1 MTMPKEVKMTRDG
14 GFYYRAM
21 VFRYAITYPALPL
34 VLIALFVAVLNPL
47 WFRDDFFRYVERKIN
62 QFAQW
67 RNYKQYAIYLG
78 TDPKIWHTLKD

>member
-1 MTMPKEVKMTRDG
+1 MTMPKDITTTQDG
-14 GFYYRAM
+14 GFYYRAIA
-21 VFRYAITYPALPL
+21 FRYALTYPALPL
-34 VLIALFVAVLNPL
+34 VLLALVVAVINPL
-47 WFRDDFFRYVERKIN
+47 WFRDDFFRYIERKIN